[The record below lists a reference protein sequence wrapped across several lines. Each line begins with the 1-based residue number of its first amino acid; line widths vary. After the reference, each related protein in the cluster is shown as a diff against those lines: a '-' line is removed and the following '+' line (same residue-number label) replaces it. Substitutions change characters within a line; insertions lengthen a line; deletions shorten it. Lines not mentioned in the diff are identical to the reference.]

1 MRESREIQSHLE
13 RNLSQA
19 MSGEYVRLLPLALTC
34 MLLAPRDKLESSV
47 FEFMVD
53 SLPKPREGTPLG
65 DAKHP
70 SDPKLQ
76 GVTPWGHHTQVK
88 GALSPVLWRDNLGQ
102 RIPLN
107 AHMNLSQT

>member
-70 SDPKLQ
+70 SDPK
-76 GVTPWGHHTQVK
+76 
-88 GALSPVLWRDNLGQ
+88 
-102 RIPLN
+102 
-107 AHMNLSQT
+107 